1 MPRTIAITTLW
12 TAAWRESNVNRS
24 CPGEHQLPDRPD
36 VHHVITR
43 RVDNATAAAYLA
55 EHDITLRPGQVLGS
69 VPQRMSPS
77 GYLVSTLVTDPDEL
91 AAFGDLMAP
100 DEQLGTVPA
109 AGRPPILLTEAELGD
124 LIDAHHRSRGDV
136 LFHREGL
143 PHYDVPSQN
152 ADRAAWLAGRFDPAQ
167 VTAWT
172 ARLADERE
180 RGMVS
185 QRLRV
190 LSERLTDDELMS
202 VLAALP
208 VIAREEQVRILRR
221 GEHPIPKVVDH
232 DYWIARPAIGPV
244 LVIRMHYTDG
254 GAFQGAE
261 VVPPQGH
268 APYLRDQE
276 LGWAIGVPYAEWMSA
291 HSDLQTGV
299 A

>member
-1 MPRTIAITTLW
+1 MPRTITMTTLW
-12 TAAWRESNVNRS
+12 TAAWRESNVNRT

-43 RVDNATAAAYLA
+43 RVDDATAADYLA
-55 EHDITLRPGQVLGS
+55 HHDINLRPGQVLGS
-69 VPQRMSPS
+69 VPPRMSPD

-91 AAFGDLMAP
+91 AAFAELMAP
-100 DEQLGTVPA
+100 DEQLGTVSA

-124 LIDAHHRSRGDV
+124 LIDAHHRGSGDV

-143 PHYDVPSQN
+143 PHYDVASQN
-152 ADRAAWLAGRFDPAQ
+152 ADRDAWLAGQFDPAQ

-172 ARLADERE
+172 TRLADERE
-180 RGMVS
+180 RGMTS

-190 LSERLTDDELMS
+190 LSEQLTDDELMS
-202 VLAALP
+202 VFAALP
-208 VIAREEQVRILRR
+208 VLAREEQVRILRR
-221 GEHPIPKVVDH
+221 GEHPVPDVVDH
-232 DYWIARPAIGPV
+232 DYWIARPADGPV

-261 VVPPQGH
+261 VVPPQRH

-276 LGWAIGVPYAEWMSA
+276 LGWAIGVPFAEWMTA
-291 HSDLQTGV
+291 HRDLQMR
-299 A
+299 AA

>member
-1 MPRTIAITTLW
+1 MPRTITMTTLW
-12 TAAWRESNVNRS
+12 TAAWRDSNVNRS
-24 CPGEHQLPDRPD
+24 CPGEHQLSDRPD
-36 VHHVITR
+36 VHHVISR
-43 RVDNATAAAYLA
+43 RVDDATAAAYLA
-55 EHDITLRPGQVLGS
+55 DHDINLRPGQVLGA
-69 VPQRMSPS
+69 VPPRMSPD

-91 AAFGDLMAP
+91 AAFADLMAP

-124 LIDAHHRSRGDV
+124 LIDAHHRGQGDV

-143 PHYDVPSQN
+143 PHYDVAAQN
-152 ADRAAWLAGRFDPAQ
+152 ADREAWQAGRFDPTQ

-180 RGMVS
+180 RGMTS

-190 LSERLTDDELMS
+190 LSEDLTDDELMS

-221 GEHPIPKVVDH
+221 GEHPIPDVVDH
-232 DYWIARPAIGPV
+232 DYWIARPADAPV

-261 VVPPQGH
+261 VIPPQRH
-268 APYLRDQE
+268 DPYLRDQE
-276 LGWAIGVPYAEWMSA
+276 LGWAIGVPYAEWMTA
-291 HSDLQTGV
+291 HSDLQTR
-299 A
+299 AA